1 MTTSCETAASL
12 THSSPSVIRSHTH
25 RHVWHT
31 YMTKTPTDSPIHPQT
46 QMNRQT
52 APLQHPSTHAHTHNT
67 SGPLM
72 ALIGELECVSV
83 WTLGMRNIC
92 CLKSQEA
99 TSTTWSRLSEFITEL
114 YSATIKAFGHV
125 QHTSVMCSQ
134 EKGHLP
140 LLIFFV
146 LYENKYAV

>member
-12 THSSPSVIRSHTH
+12 THSSPSVIWSHTH
-25 RHVWHT
+25 TDMYSTHT
-31 YMTKTPTDSPIHPQT
+31 WQRRPPTAPSTYKHRWTDKQPLSSIHPRT
-46 QMNRQT
+46 
-52 APLQHPSTHAHTHNT
+52 HTHTHINT
-67 SGPLM
+67 SSPLM

-140 LLIFFV
+140 LLIF
-146 LYENKYAV
+146 L